1 MIVRIHKSIPA
12 KKYPASAKVIG
23 EAGDYYLVETGLVRR
38 PAAGVQLDSAMKLS
52 GGPVRDPAA
61 AEPPAGGPGSELKV
75 LLKNWL
81 GITANPNCSCN
92 AKARQMDEWGCEV
105 CEQRIEQIVDWL
117 GDEARRRKLPFMRMA
132 ATQLVKLAIRR
143 ARKAA
148 SRAADGGHKSIE
160 GTDFDE

>member
-1 MIVRIHKSIPA
+1 MRTITGHKRHLEALCKKRGYTLQEIMPCVVSRQGNTWTVNPWHPA
-12 KKYPASAKVIG
+12 YPRYS
-23 EAGDYYLVETGLVRR
+23 R
-38 PAAGVQLDSAMKLS
+38 LS
-52 GGPVRDPAA
+52 KPS
-61 AEPPAGGPGSELKV
+61 PPPPLPPMTGGPGSELKV